1 MEMEDKE
8 LETLVMGNAEIS
20 RKQEDFAEEEEGD
33 EKEWQN

>member
-8 LETLVMGNAEIS
+8 LEIGNAEIL
-20 RKQEDFAEEEEGD
+20 RKQEDFAEEEGD

>member
-8 LETLVMGNAEIS
+8 LEIGNAETL

>member
-8 LETLVMGNAEIS
+8 LEIGNAETL
-20 RKQEDFAEEEEGD
+20 RKQEDFAEEGD

>member
-8 LETLVMGNAEIS
+8 LEIGNVETL
-20 RKQEDFAEEEEGD
+20 RKQEDFAEEEGD

>member
-8 LETLVMGNAEIS
+8 LEIGNAETLG
-20 RKQEDFAEEEEGD
+20 KQEDFAEEEGD